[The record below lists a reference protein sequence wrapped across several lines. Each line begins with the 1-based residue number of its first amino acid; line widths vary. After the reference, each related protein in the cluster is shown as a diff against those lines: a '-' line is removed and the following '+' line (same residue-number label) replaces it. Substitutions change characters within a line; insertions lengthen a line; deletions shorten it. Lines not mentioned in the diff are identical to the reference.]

1 MMRLVVPVLLLAM
14 TAANAADAPAQF
26 NFTLPPL
33 TVEQANMVLNK
44 LGELPWKD
52 SNAILQSLIAQ
63 ADKQSKAMAAPQ
75 PPAQPPSPPATEP
88 PQ

>member
-1 MMRLVVPVLLLAM
+1 MMRLAFPIVLLAM
-14 TAANAADAPAQF
+14 TAAHAADAPAQF

-52 SNAILQSLIAQ
+52 SNMILQSLIAQ

-75 PPAQPPSPPATEP
+75 PPASPAPSQTEP